1 MTLSYCPVSGL
12 EVSFRRIACAALVF
26 VCLSAGAHTAF
37 AQDTAPPTRPGVG
50 FELEPNYPNPFNPS
64 TRIVFDIPKQ
74 TTVSLTIYNAL
85 GAQVAEV
92 LENVAY
98 QPGTHEISFNGAN
111 LATGV
116 YFYRFRTPEFN
127 SVKKMVLLK

>member
-1 MTLSYCPVSGL
+1 MTTLVGVEESNPL
-12 EVSFRRIACAALVF
+12 PRKFALQ
-26 VCLSAGAHTAF
+26 G
-37 AQDTAPPTRPGVG
+37 
-50 FELEPNYPNPFNPS
+50 NYPNPFNPS
-64 TRIVFDIPKQ
+64 TRIVFDVPKQ

-85 GAQVAEV
+85 GAEVADV
-92 LENVAY
+92 LENVTY